1 MSRLFVFVICAGM
14 LVVSNYMKAGGH
26 DIKVLQLNL
35 WNGLSKVPGGYQGF
49 VEMLDQIDPDVVL
62 LCEINGG
69 QEFINRLIGEMQ
81 TRHKTYYGETFDLSV
96 GVLTKFKPD
105 SVITCCMVPGNEERA
120 MVKLL
125 LTIANH
131 QVVFYSCHLDYR
143 HYACYLPRGYNGKT
157 WEKIDQP
164 IIDEQIILQANR
176 LAYRDESVKAFL
188 EEARKDIMLGRSV
201 VIGGDF
207 NEPSHLDWQSDTKD
221 LWDHNGAIVNWDC
234 SLMLQRAGFKDT
246 YREKYPDPVLYPGFT
261 FPAGNHWAEH
271 TRLGTLAWA
280 PEADERDRID
290 FIYYYSLAHLLS
302 VRKCVVVGPIETVFR
317 GKIVNSHSCDDI
329 FTPRGIW
336 PSDHKGNLVIF
347 TLSKN

>member
-1 MSRLFVFVICAGM
+1 MSRLFVFIICAGM

-157 WEKIDQP
+157 WE
-164 IIDEQIILQANR
+164 R
-176 LAYRDESVKAFL
+176 L
-188 EEARKDIMLGRSV
+188 I
-201 VIGGDF
+201 
-207 NEPSHLDWQSDTKD
+207 
-221 LWDHNGAIVNWDC
+221 
-234 SLMLQRAGFKDT
+234 SL
-246 YREKYPDPVLYPGFT
+246 
-261 FPAGNHWAEH
+261 
-271 TRLGTLAWA
+271 
-280 PEADERDRID
+280 
-290 FIYYYSLAHLLS
+290 
-302 VRKCVVVGPIETVFR
+302 
-317 GKIVNSHSCDDI
+317 
-329 FTPRGIW
+329 
-336 PSDHKGNLVIF
+336 
-347 TLSKN
+347 